1 MVTTSRRAGRVTNK
15 TKLLIYRGSDKVDLG
30 VAEVIVWENQHDGN
44 SSSSDG
50 SAQPHHVGAKG
61 VESNE
66 LLVSHPRSTFLFD
79 ASGQVSYAFQGVVD
93 GQSGWG
99 LVGWRKEAVQGLD
112 AARFGTTSFGLIH
125 AGFHVASRR
134 DWNWHGYRRNR
145 SIQAAGSCMHR
156 SRMVEQREER
166 REFIKEYASLGN

>member
-30 VAEVIVWENQHDGN
+30 LAEVIVWENQHDGN

-50 SAQPHHVGAKG
+50 NAQPHHVGAKG

-66 LLVSHPRSTFLFD
+66 LLVSRPCSTILFD
-79 ASGQVSYAFQGVVD
+79 AWGQVSYAYHGLLG

-99 LVGWRKEAVQGLD
+99 RG
-112 AARFGTTSFGLIH
+112 
-125 AGFHVASRR
+125 
-134 DWNWHGYRRNR
+134 
-145 SIQAAGSCMHR
+145 
-156 SRMVEQREER
+156 
-166 REFIKEYASLGN
+166 